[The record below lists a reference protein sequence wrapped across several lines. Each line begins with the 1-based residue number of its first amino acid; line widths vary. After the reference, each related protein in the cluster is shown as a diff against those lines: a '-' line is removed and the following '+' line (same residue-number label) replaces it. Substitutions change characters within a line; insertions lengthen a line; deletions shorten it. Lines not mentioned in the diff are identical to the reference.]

1 MSFPVIVFC
10 LFSSLSH
17 PPMEDG
23 LIKRSGSIKPGE
35 TLELLLSQFGME
47 GATVASMA
55 VLAKPVIDPRT
66 LRSGQVW
73 EAYLNPSTHA
83 LRYFIYRESPY
94 HSVIFDFGNRSR
106 VYRVE
111 KPVSWVEGMASGVVE
126 NSVAQTLAEGN
137 HPHGLAAA
145 LRDIFAGDISFSK
158 LHKGDT
164 FRVIY
169 EGDQFEGRFLG
180 RFTIKAVS
188 LKHRGKTHY
197 RFSKDG
203 DVFDGSGAGLEPV
216 FLEAPIRGGVVTS
229 PYARS
234 RFHPVLK
241 RYSPHLGTDYGAPK
255 GTPIM
260 ALADGVITE
269 VSRTRYNGNYVKIR
283 HDKVYETQYL
293 HMTKWAE
300 GLAKG
305 QRIAKGEVI
314 GYVGNTGLANG
325 FHVCLRFWRKGRQ
338 VNFVR
343 QKLPKSEK
351 KTSPEELAEFEALR
365 ERLDTWSDES

>member
-1 MSFPVIVFC
+1 MSISVFVFFLFP
-10 LFSSLSH
+10 SLIH
-17 PPMEDG
+17 PPLKDG
-23 LIKRSGSIKPGE
+23 LVKRGGVVKPGE
-35 TLELLLSQFGME
+35 TLSQLLSQFGLDE
-47 GATVASMA
+47 SDSARMA
-55 VLAKPVIDPRT
+55 RLAKPVIDPGT
-66 LRSGQVW
+66 LRSGQAW
-73 EAYLNPSTHA
+73 EAYLRPSMKT
-83 LRYFIYRESPY
+83 LRYFIYIESPY
-94 HSVIFDFGNRSR
+94 HSVVFDFDERPR

-126 NSVAQTLAEGN
+126 KSVAHTLAKGN
-137 HPHGLAAA
+137 HPQGLAAA
-145 LRDIFAGDISFSK
+145 MRDIFAGDISFSK
-158 LHKGDT
+158 LQKGDT

-188 LKHRGKTHY
+188 LEHRGKTHY

-203 DVFDGSGAGLEPV
+203 DVFDGEGSGLEPV

-241 RYSPHLGTDYGAPK
+241 RHSPHLGTDYGALK
-255 GTPIM
+255 GTPIL
-260 ALADGVITE
+260 ALANGVVTE

-305 QRIAKGEVI
+305 QRVAKGQVI
-314 GYVGNTGLANG
+314 GYVGNTGLADG

-351 KTSPEELAEFEALR
+351 KTSPEAMAEFEALR
-365 ERLDTWSDES
+365 ARLDAWSDES